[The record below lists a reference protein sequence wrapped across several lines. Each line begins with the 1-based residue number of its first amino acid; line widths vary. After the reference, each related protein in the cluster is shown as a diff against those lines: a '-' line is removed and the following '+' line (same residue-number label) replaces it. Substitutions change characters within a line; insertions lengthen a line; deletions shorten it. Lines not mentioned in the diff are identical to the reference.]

1 MKAMY
6 ALLVLLTAGVF
17 TDPGTAIQIDQ
28 ASCNG
33 SSIILAYMDFLSPAV
48 QSAFSMSTIAAQQLS
63 NPAQMNSQGHW
74 VDVIKDILMHV
85 KLINKQTVR
94 EESKVQVVSY
104 CEDQEGSTT
113 YYAWTHVLSEDG
125 TAVIQLCPWYMKLCL
140 KKFEAGQPV
149 YITPDALNSV
159 RDLATR
165 PSKLLDQP
173 SQIDY
178 FCLLDCVILHE
189 LTHTTRVHDIA
200 YGWAG
205 IRKLSNNGY
214 KNADSYAYMGLGKNK
229 SLIHY
234 NLLANIDRNSSHC
247 ESRH

>member
-1 MKAMY
+1 MHGVTIFDLSKLGGVDWIIANEYQGPFIRLSKAGWSARSDIIIY
-6 ALLVLLTAGVF
+6 C
-17 TDPGTAIQIDQ
+17 DQ
-28 ASCNG
+28 TR
-33 SSIILAYMDFLSPAV
+33 L
-48 QSAFSMSTIAAQQLS
+48 QQ
-63 NPAQMNSQGHW
+63 NTEGHW

-189 LTHTTRVHDIA
+189 VCIT
-200 YGWAG
+200 
-205 IRKLSNNGY
+205 
-214 KNADSYAYMGLGKNK
+214 
-229 SLIHY
+229 
-234 NLLANIDRNSSHC
+234 
-247 ESRH
+247 